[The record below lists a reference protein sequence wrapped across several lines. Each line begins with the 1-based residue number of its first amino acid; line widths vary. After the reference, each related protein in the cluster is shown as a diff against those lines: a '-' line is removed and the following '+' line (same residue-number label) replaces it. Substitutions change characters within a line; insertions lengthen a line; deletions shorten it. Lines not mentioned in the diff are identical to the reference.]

1 MEPWGQEQ
9 TIAEVAIATVRAEV
23 PEPIRFGDWV
33 MSYREF
39 ALVRI
44 RATSGAEGFAFTL
57 TRDGALAATIKRV
70 IEHHYVG
77 SAISKPDGIE
87 QLFYRCQGSNL
98 ATLSGGVG
106 LRALSIVDLAT
117 HDLLARSLDMPIHTY
132 LGGQPRKLPATAIIG
147 YPPAAMPPEAVK
159 AQVLELRANGWRRFK
174 LPIALPLEYGQARL
188 IAAREAAGD
197 DAWLGMDAAWI
208 FRSVDDAA
216 RFLNDVRPVRLG
228 WFEDVFPPGDA
239 EIVAQLKARSGGTPI
254 AMGDEQGGSYYPEA
268 LIQRQALDMVR
279 IDLTCMGG
287 LTRARPL
294 IHACETAGVPFSPHM
309 FAHVHSQVFGA
320 LGYDVPI
327 EWGVPGTGVDQ
338 YADSLAQPT
347 LAEDGRMEPF
357 TPEPG
362 FGQLYNASWLLDQDA
377 DDPDGLIAELGRA
390 G

>member
-1 MEPWGQEQ
+1 M
-9 TIAEVAIATVRAEV
+9 R
-23 PEPIRFGDWV
+23 
-33 MSYREF
+33 YREF

-44 RATSGAEGFAFTL
+44 RAKSGAEGFAFTL
-57 TRDGALAATIKRV
+57 TRDGALASTIKRV

-77 SAISKPDGIE
+77 SAISRPDGIE

-98 ATLSGGVG
+98 AALSGGVG

-117 HDLLARSLDMPIHTY
+117 HDLLARSLEMPIHTY
-132 LGGQPRKLPATAIIG
+132 LGGEPRRLPATAIIG
-147 YPPAAMPPEAVK
+147 YPPSAMPPEAVR
-159 AQVLELRANGWRRFK
+159 AQVAELRAKGWRRYK

-188 IAAREAAGD
+188 VAAREAAGD

-208 FRSVDDAA
+208 FRSVDDAVE
-216 RFLNDVRPVRLG
+216 FVNDVRAVRLG

-239 EIVAQLKARSGGTPI
+239 EIVAQLKARAGGTPI

-268 LIQRQALDMVR
+268 LIQRGAVDVVR
-279 IDLTCMGG
+279 LDLTCMGG
-287 LTRARPL
+287 LSRARPL
-294 IHACETAGVPFSPHM
+294 IHACETAGVAFSPHM

-338 YADSLAQPT
+338 YADSLRQPT
-347 LAEDGRMEPF
+347 IAEDGRMEPF
-357 TPEPG
+357 PAEPG
-362 FGQLYNASWLLDQDA
+362 FGQLYNPSWLLDQDA
-377 DDPDGLIAELGRA
+377 DDPDGLLAELGRA